1 MQGRDHGAFGLL
13 IIISAIWGGSF
24 ALIKIGLADFSP
36 LQIVFLRTGI
46 AGLVMIPVCLFVISE
61 HRVRR
66 IDLARIC
73 LLALIGYVLPFF
85 LISWGELHIP
95 SSLAA
100 VIMATGPL
108 VAFLVARL
116 TGQEMMTPRKALGLL
131 LGFLGVLL
139 LIFTGTYDGAPSES
153 AFAMGVAAVLI
164 ATFAYVG
171 AGFLT
176 KTLNHIPSTLLTA
189 MTLIIAS
196 AASAIALSINDESLL
211 NSASIRSW
219 TAIIVLGVLCTAV
232 AAMLRFIL
240 IRRSGY
246 VFASYVGY
254 LIPVF
259 GILYG
264 LIFLRETLE
273 PVSWIAVA
281 LIAMGLLTFRT
292 QVNAAV
298 AGVRPNAEPGEGA
311 KPCTKER

>member
-116 TGQEMMTPRKALGLL
+116 TGQEMMTPSGLIGSKESG
-131 LGFLGVLL
+131 LGFLL
-139 LIFTGTYDGAPSES
+139 A
-153 AFAMGVAAVLI
+153 
-164 ATFAYVG
+164 
-171 AGFLT
+171 
-176 KTLNHIPSTLLTA
+176 
-189 MTLIIAS
+189 
-196 AASAIALSINDESLL
+196 
-211 NSASIRSW
+211 
-219 TAIIVLGVLCTAV
+219 
-232 AAMLRFIL
+232 
-240 IRRSGY
+240 
-246 VFASYVGY
+246 
-254 LIPVF
+254 
-259 GILYG
+259 
-264 LIFLRETLE
+264 
-273 PVSWIAVA
+273 
-281 LIAMGLLTFRT
+281 
-292 QVNAAV
+292 
-298 AGVRPNAEPGEGA
+298 
-311 KPCTKER
+311 